1 MKEDHL
7 NLFFLNLKF
16 SLGCN
21 ALEILDNNH
30 NNVVKLKEDPDNDP
44 SVHVFFKVTDLY
56 QGKRMPLYFES
67 DNDSAPMHL
76 LSRPQ
81 ADSIPFSLSKLPSLL
96 EFFQFSN
103 TSIKAQAM
111 ETTLRQC
118 ESKPKGDEFKRCVT
132 SLEAML
138 DMTQEFFGSV
148 KPKVLTTKILSSNH
162 TLYQN
167 YTLVEKPLEVNRSEM
182 VACHS
187 VAYPYLVYYCHGHKG
202 HMTRIFKLALRGDN
216 NERIESISVC
226 HKDTSMWD
234 ADHVVFRLLG
244 GYPGSGPACHV
255 IPIDNL
261 VWVA

>member
-1 MKEDHL
+1 MAFASFIL
-7 NLFFLNLKF
+7 SALLLQF

-30 NNVVKLKEDPDNDP
+30 NNVVKPKEDPDYDP
-44 SVHVFFKVTDLY
+44 SLHVFFKVTDLY
-56 QGKRMPLYFES
+56 LGKRMPIYFAS
-67 DNDSAPMHL
+67 NDDSTPTHL
-76 LSRPQ
+76 LSKTQ
-81 ADSIPFSLSKLPSLL
+81 ADSIPFSSSKLPYLL
-96 EFFQFSN
+96 EYFQFSN
-103 TSIKAQAM
+103 SSSQAKAM

-118 ESKPKGDEFKRCVT
+118 ELKSIGDEFKRCVT
-132 SLEAML
+132 SLESMM

-167 YTLVEKPLEVNRSEM
+167 YTLVEKPLEVNTSEM
-182 VACHS
+182 VACHTM
-187 VAYPYLVYYCHGHKG
+187 AYPYMVYYCHGHKG
-202 HMTRIFKLALRGDN
+202 HMTRIFKLALGGDN

-234 ADHVVFRLLG
+234 ADHVAFRLLG
-244 GYPGSGPACHV
+244 GYPGSGPVCHV